1 MLEIKNTYI
10 KQNKIK
16 QTNKLSCI
24 ALPGHNVEGYTK
36 VMMMVGKQA
45 VKIYI

>member
-1 MLEIKNTYI
+1 MQVPPMLEIKNTCI

-24 ALPGHNVEGYTK
+24 APPGHNVEGCTELW
-36 VMMMVGKQA
+36 
-45 VKIYI
+45 